1 MYLPTVLADHLLE
14 TKNEL
19 KKIKEMG
26 DSTYIYQNKLDKAC
40 FQQFMPYRD
49 FKDWSRRAASDK
61 VLRDKAFDTAKI
73 QNMVDMK

>member
-40 FQQFMPYRD
+40 FQQFMAYRD
-49 FKDWSRRAASDK
+49 FKD
-61 VLRDKAFDTAKI
+61 
-73 QNMVDMK
+73 